1 MNKIIPLMAIIFLI
15 TGLLASCAHSDL
27 TTPCPDFGKWCTK
40 TPINS
45 WNYNS

>member
-1 MNKIIPLMAIIFLI
+1 MKIVLTVFVTLGVTLLLSGCANQPLKA
-15 TGLLASCAHSDL
+15 
-27 TTPCPDFGKWCTK
+27 PCPDFGKWCEK